1 MDLGTCLCP
10 KCEPPSRALKRQR
23 RRRVG
28 DASASE
34 AAEPALVCSLAVAP
48 GASEPLFVLERLAH
62 IRFFTLT
69 VSSGSAEL
77 RLSEATLATSGSE
90 IDFRCTY
97 ELAPGPEADG
107 SIASAFAPAVL
118 PPTDVTRL
126 VLDTAEALEEVVMRC
141 DVSDGY
147 AYARVA
153 IKSDDGDDGG
163 GGGGDGGGGGGGEA
177 APRTRDSGLVGSKKL
192 RDESGLY
199 RRAAEQRRLERS
211 SLTDCALICGA
222 CASPLLDVGGARA
235 LPCPDASSLV
245 DFMQCCEVK
254 LTLELTPNS

>member
-153 IKSDDGDDGG
+153 IKSDDG
-163 GGGGDGGGGGGGEA
+163 GEA